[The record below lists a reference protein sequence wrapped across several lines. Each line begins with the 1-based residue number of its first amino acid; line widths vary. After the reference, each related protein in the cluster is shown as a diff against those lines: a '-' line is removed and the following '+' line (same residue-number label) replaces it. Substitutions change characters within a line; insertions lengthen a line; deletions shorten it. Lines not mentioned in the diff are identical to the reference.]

1 MIRFL
6 YADDLHAHPVL
17 ADSMFRDRAGQFHD
31 RLAWDLTLDEN
42 GHERDQYDALNPLYC
57 IYELPD
63 GTHGG
68 SGRLMPTL
76 GRTMYG
82 EHFTHLSDGVDIASP
97 LIWESTRFCASPR
110 LSGGL
115 AAAKR
120 ISTALMLAGCEVALR
135 YGLSHYI
142 AVFDAPMRR
151 IYRQT
156 GWAPEVIGEDGEKR
170 DKLCLG
176 LWEVSTA
183 ARDAILDRLG
193 EEPEFSELPGR
204 VAVAA

>member
-1 MIRFL
+1 
-6 YADDLHAHPVL
+6 
-17 ADSMFRDRAGQFHD
+17 
-31 RLAWDLTLDEN
+31 
-42 GHERDQYDALNPLYC
+42 
-57 IYELPD
+57 
-63 GTHGG
+63 
-68 SGRLMPTL
+68 MPTL

-193 EEPEFSELPGR
+193 DAPRFSELPGR